1 VTVTGTVA
9 SVDVLD
15 EILAIVGDVPGVDEV
30 RDQVIV
36 AGV

>member
-1 VTVTGTVA
+1 MLAGEVE

-15 EILAIVGDVPGVDEV
+15 EILGIVGDVPGVDEV
-30 RDQVIV
+30 IDEVEI